1 MKKIWSVVIYGK
13 GKAMKSVCELL
24 EHFQISYTQMDD
36 TDADQAVIKKSK
48 IIIATPG
55 IKPSHRLYTTHGKK
69 IMSELSFVGKLI
81 NDGYITWRNNIQLIG
96 ITGTNGKSTTT
107 RVLYQACKLLEEKKE
122 LSDRKNVYIGW
133 NFDLPL
139 SGILLDIMREKKTE
153 QHSIIILE
161 ASSFMLWKLQHL
173 KFSVWVL
180 LNIAQDH
187 IDRHGSMKD
196 YLQSKLNILVYADSA
211 ITISEIKENVLKDQ
225 MRWISLLHRLRPFWW
240 QTNRPINRLNYGA
253 LPDFHHPLFLWS
265 HNAYNFGAVDMV
277 LQQLYGDYDHDIL
290 QQIQPVAHRLQ
301 PILLTWWVTII
312 DDSVSSSA
320 HALGAALESMQW
332 PIVLISWWYD
342 NGENYSS
349 LIEKIAD
356 KVKVA
361 IFYGQTRVHL
371 YPLAKQVVTD
381 TFMVET
387 LQEAM
392 KLAWEEAKKHHL
404 NTILYSPGA
413 KSFDQFENVYERIAT
428 FEKLVEE
435 YR

>member
-1 MKKIWSVVIYGK
+1 
-13 GKAMKSVCELL
+13 MKSVCELL
-24 EHFQISYTQMDD
+24 KYFQISYTQMDD

-161 ASSFMLWKLQHL
+161 ASSFMLWKLQNL
-173 KFSVWVL
+173 KFSLGVL

-196 YLQSKLNILVYADSA
+196 YLQSKLNVLVYANKA
-211 ITISEIKENVLKDQ
+211 ITTSEIKDNVLKDQ

-240 QTNRPINRLNYGA
+240 QTNRPINRLSYGA
-253 LPDFHHPLFLWS
+253 LPDFHHPQFLWW

-277 LQQLYGDYDHDIL
+277 LQQLYGDYDHALL
-290 QQIQPVAHRLQ
+290 QQIEPVAHRLQ
-301 PILLTWWVTII
+301 PILLKWWLQLI

-320 HALGAALESMQW
+320 HALWAALDAMES
-332 PIVLISWWYD
+332 PIVLIAGWYD
-342 NGENYSS
+342 NGENYD
-349 LIEKIAD
+349 LLLQKFAD
-356 KVKVA
+356 KVRVG

-371 YPLAKQVVTD
+371 YPLGKQVITD
-381 TFMVET
+381 VFMVET
-387 LQEAM
+387 LEEAM
-392 KLAWEEAKKHHL
+392 KLAWEESKKH
-404 NTILYSPGA
+404 NIQTILYSPGA

>member
-1 MKKIWSVVIYGK
+1 
-13 GKAMKSVCELL
+13 MKSVCELL
-24 EHFQISYTQMDD
+24 EHFEISYIQMDD
-36 TDADQAVIKKSK
+36 TDADETIIKKSK

-55 IKPSHRLYTTHGKK
+55 IKPSHRLYMTYGKK

-81 NDGYITWRNNIQLIG
+81 NDGYITWRNNMKLVG

-122 LSDRKNVYIGW
+122 IFDRKNVYIGW

-139 SGILLDIMREKKTE
+139 SGILLDIIREKKTE
-153 QHSIIILE
+153 QQSIIILE
-161 ASSFMLWKLQHL
+161 ASSFMLWKLQNL
-173 KFSVWVL
+173 KFSLGVL

-196 YLQSKLNILVYADSA
+196 YLQSKLNVLVYADRA
-211 ITISEIKENVLKDQ
+211 ITTAEIKDDVLKDQ

-240 QTNRPINRLNYGA
+240 QTNRPINRLSYGA
-253 LPDFHHPLFLWS
+253 LVDFHHPQFLWW

-277 LQQLYGDYDHDIL
+277 LKQLYGDYDHAIL
-290 QQIQPVAHRLQ
+290 QQIEPVAHRLQ
-301 PILLTWWVTII
+301 QIPLQWWITLI

-320 HALGAALESMQW
+320 HALWAALDAMEP
-332 PIVLISWWYD
+332 PIVLIAWWYD
-342 NGENYSS
+342 NGENYDSI
-349 LIEKIAD
+349 LQKLAD
-356 KVKVA
+356 KVRVG
-361 IFYGQTRVHL
+361 IFYWQTRIHL
-371 YPLAKQVVTD
+371 YPLGKQVITD

-387 LQEAM
+387 L
-392 KLAWEEAKKHHL
+392 EEAITLALAESKKHHL
-404 NTILYSPGA
+404 TTILYSPGA
-413 KSFDQFENVYERIAT
+413 KSFDQFENVYDRIAT